1 MSNKYLVNES
11 WKYQQSLYSSFN
23 NELMSGIRQN
33 LSLYNPQKDLTL
45 YKNTDLKPLENI
57 NLDDNNNNA
66 AGTFGD
72 KSNNNNIKKFNFTD
86 LFNSLLM
93 PSPFIGGNLGTD
105 IVNYHNYK
113 IGNDNEFKSITME
126 YYKPITD
133 LIGVYDKELL
143 TMLGIGFLFIII
155 YKKI

>member
-23 NELMSGIRQN
+23 NNLMNGLKNN
-33 LSLYNPQKDLTL
+33 LTLYNPQKDLTL

-57 NLDDNNNNA
+57 NLDDNNNS
-66 AGTFGD
+66 D
-72 KSNNNNIKKFNFTD
+72 KSINNDKKKFNFTD

-143 TMLGIGFLFIII
+143 TMLGIGLLFFII

>member
-23 NELMSGIRQN
+23 NELMNGLKNN
-33 LSLYNPQKDLTL
+33 LTLYNPQKDLTL

-57 NLDDNNNNA
+57 NLDDINNS
-66 AGTFGD
+66 D
-72 KSNNNNIKKFNFTD
+72 KSINNDKKKFNFTD

-105 IVNYHNYK
+105 LVNYQNYK
-113 IGNDNEFKSITME
+113 IGNDKEFKSITME

-133 LIGVYDKELL
+133 LIVNYDKELL
-143 TMLGIGFLFIII
+143 TMLGISLIFLII